1 MLEALDLRH
10 VGMSV
15 DDRLAV
21 GEPCGQARLPPQLRA
36 GVVNH
41 PDLDTADLDDAL
53 PRQRRLQHLLV
64 HVAVDAFDR
73 RADRAQLLEELRRDE
88 VAAVQD
94 EIRGGDEPDAFVGQ
108 RPGPAR

>member
-10 VGMSV
+10 VGVSV

-21 GEPCGQARLPPQLRA
+21 GEPCGQPGLAPKLGA

-41 PDLDTADLDDAL
+41 PDLDASDLDDTL
-53 PRQRRLQHLLV
+53 FRQRRLQSLLV
-64 HVAVDAFDR
+64 HVAVYAFDR
-73 RADRAQLLEELRRDE
+73 RAERAQLLEELRRDE

-94 EIRGGDEPDAFVGQ
+94 EIRGGDEPDAFLGQ